1 MPVDN
6 DTLVRAFVEAFST
19 KDADRLLPFLHPD
32 VVFRNYG
39 DEEIR
44 GRDALLEMWSNV
56 FRTFERIEF
65 ETVHQ
70 AVNGDIVIAEQVH
83 GLALPGGPLAP
94 VMNMAVYEI
103 RDGSIAAWRDY
114 TNPDHARTLLTTPTP

>member
-1 MPVDN
+1 MSVDN
-6 DTLVRAFVEAFST
+6 DTLVRTFVEAFNT
-19 KDADRLLPFLHPD
+19 KDTDRLLPFLHTD

-39 DEEIR
+39 DDEIR
-44 GRDALLEMWSNV
+44 GRDALLEMWRNV
-56 FRTFERIEF
+56 FGTFEQVRF

-94 VMNMAVYEI
+94 VMNMAVYEV
-103 RDGSIAAWRDY
+103 RDGRIAAWRDY
-114 TNPDHARTLLTTPTP
+114 TNPDYARSLLS